1 MRAPE
6 FWRTQSGLAALLAPL
21 SEIYAM
27 AGAVRQRCTMPWRA
41 PVPIIC
47 IGNLVAGGAGKT
59 PVAIA
64 TGAILHDLGKSVHF
78 LSRGYGGSL
87 PGPVQVNPSAHTA
100 KQVGDEPLL
109 LARIAPTWV
118 AKNRLAGAKAAIS
131 NGAEIIVMDDG
142 FQNPSVAKTLSLI
155 VVDGGYGFG
164 NERVMPAGPLREP
177 LPNGLSRA
185 DAVVVMGADVT
196 DAAKTIRRTAPD
208 TQIIDARLA
217 ALSAARRYVG
227 AKVLAF
233 AGIGRPDKFFQT
245 LKDLGC
251 VLVAQ
256 HPFPDHYD
264 YTPDDIAILVEAAA
278 RENAVLLTTAKDFQ
292 RVPED
297 ARPMVEVV
305 DVVVEWRD
313 PDAIKSLLL
322 TATRP

>member
-6 FWRTQSGLAALLAPL
+6 FWRKRSGLAALLAPFGD
-21 SEIYAM
+21 IYAM
-27 AGAVRQRCTMPWRA
+27 AGAVRQRCTTPWRS

-64 TGAILHDLGKSVHF
+64 TGAMLRELGKSVHF

-87 PGPVQVNPSAHTA
+87 PGPVQVDPSVHTA
-100 KQVGDEPLL
+100 QQVGDEPLL

-118 AKNRLAGAKAAIS
+118 ARNRVTGVKAAIS
-131 NGAEIIVMDDG
+131 DGADIIVMDDG
-142 FQNPSVAKTLSLI
+142 FQNPSVSKTLSLI

-177 LPNGLSRA
+177 LPRGLARA
-185 DAVVVMGADVT
+185 DAVVLMGADVT
-196 DAAKTIRRTAPD
+196 NAAHAVRRTAPD
-208 TQIIDARLA
+208 TPIMAARLA
-217 ALSAARRYVG
+217 TLRAAQRYVG

-251 VLVAQ
+251 VLVAH

-264 YTPDDIAILVEAAA
+264 YTPDDIALLVEAAA
-278 RENAVLLTTAKDFQ
+278 KENAVLVTTAKDFQ

-297 ARPMVEVV
+297 AQPMVEVL

-313 PDAIKSLLL
+313 PDAVNALLS
-322 TATRP
+322 AAAQP